1 MAGRLPAPV
10 ATLTILWTVCKINFD
25 IPNNSI
31 CPITYEIIDI
41 MQGIC
46 KCNQCNNIF
55 GYNAFNRWITE
66 QARNCPLCRNTNIE
80 NKYYTV
86 SGEHIGIGI
95 SIGTSN
101 SNVIAPIRILEPY
114 ILPPIQY
121 NQNTDTTD
129 TDVNIHGEE
138 RNTELIRIPHGIART
153 LSYTSTRVRPHFTT
167 RGTSS
172 KKTCNIL

>member
-1 MAGRLPAPV
+1 MLFFNCCSGRLPAPV
-10 ATLTILWTVCKINFD
+10 ATCTTLWTVCKINFD

-66 QARNCPLCRNTNIE
+66 QARNCPICRNTNIE

-86 SGEHIGIGI
+86 SGEHIGIG
-95 SIGTSN
+95 TSN
-101 SNVIAPIRILEPY
+101 SNVIAPIRIVEP
-114 ILPPIQY
+114 ITSLPQRPYQY
-121 NQNTDTTD
+121 MTRHIEE
-129 TDVNIHGEE
+129 VNNEPL
-138 RNTELIRIPHGIART
+138 RYL
-153 LSYTSTRVRPHFTT
+153 
-167 RGTSS
+167 RGTARVVSNNS
-172 KKTCNIL
+172 IRHQIDIGGRRTTAPKKTCNIL